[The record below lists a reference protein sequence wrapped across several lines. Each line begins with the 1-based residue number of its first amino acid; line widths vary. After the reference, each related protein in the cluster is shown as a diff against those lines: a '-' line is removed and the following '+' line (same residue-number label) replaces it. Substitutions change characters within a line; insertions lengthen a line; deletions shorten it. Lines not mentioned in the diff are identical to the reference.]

1 MKKFLMIAA
10 LAIFGF
16 STTTLSAQEIRLG
29 AKAGVNLSNLII
41 KDADPKPDMLTSF
54 HLGGV
59 VEIPITETFSVQPEI
74 LYSAQGENIANQKP
88 NLIWEVL

>member
-1 MKKFLMIAA
+1 ML
-10 LAIFGF
+10 LLGSLFGLF
-16 STTTLSAQEIRLG
+16 ITTTQAQEIRLG

-41 KDADPKPDMLTSF
+41 KDADPKPDMFTSF